1 MNQLAIVTPKPPPKQ
16 TMIQRDP
23 PPAPASRSMP
33 VLRDT
38 PRPLYTPAG
47 YALALRHRKAGQMST
62 FDDRER
68 AEEAKYAHDSALQF
82 KITNR
87 RNKLLGLWA
96 ADLMNLSG
104 SDAEAY
110 AKTVVRADLEEP
122 GDEDVFRKIRADFD
136 AKGVDRSDAR
146 IREHMAEL
154 IAVAREQV
162 MKEVK
167 DQ

>member
-1 MNQLAIVTPKPPPKQ
+1 
-16 TMIQRDP
+16 
-23 PPAPASRSMP
+23 
-33 VLRDT
+33 
-38 PRPLYTPAG
+38 
-47 YALALRHRKAGQMST
+47 MST

>member
-1 MNQLAIVTPKPPPKQ
+1 
-16 TMIQRDP
+16 
-23 PPAPASRSMP
+23 
-33 VLRDT
+33 
-38 PRPLYTPAG
+38 
-47 YALALRHRKAGQMST
+47 MST

-82 KITNR
+82 KIMNR

-104 SDAEAY
+104 KDAEAY
-110 AKTVVRADLEEP
+110 AKTVVMSDLEEP
-122 GDEDVFRKIRADFD
+122 GDEDVFRKVRGDLDKA
-136 AKGVDRSDAR
+136 GVDRTDAR

-154 IAVAREQV
+154 IAGAREQV

-167 DQ
+167 E

>member
-1 MNQLAIVTPKPPPKQ
+1 MT
-16 TMIQRDP
+16 
-23 PPAPASRSMP
+23 
-33 VLRDT
+33 
-38 PRPLYTPAG
+38 
-47 YALALRHRKAGQMST
+47 T

-68 AEEAKYAHDSALQF
+68 AEESKYAHDSALQF
-82 KITNR
+82 KVMNR

-104 SDAEAY
+104 TEAEEY
-110 AKTVVRADLEEP
+110 AKTVVRSDLEEP
-122 GDEDVFRKIRADFD
+122 GDEDVFRKVRSDFD

-154 IAVAREQV
+154 LAVAREQV

-167 DQ
+167 D

>member
-1 MNQLAIVTPKPPPKQ
+1 
-16 TMIQRDP
+16 
-23 PPAPASRSMP
+23 
-33 VLRDT
+33 
-38 PRPLYTPAG
+38 
-47 YALALRHRKAGQMST
+47 MST
-62 FDDRER
+62 FEDRER

-82 KITNR
+82 KVMNR

-104 SDAEAY
+104 TEAETY
-110 AKTVVRADLEEP
+110 AKSVVMSDLEEP
-122 GDEDVFRKIRADFD
+122 GDEDVFRKVRSDFD

-154 IAVAREQV
+154 LAVAREQI

-167 DQ
+167 D